1 MRRVDLALDLELLL
15 LLGREHAVEELLR
28 VLGREDRSALEALE
42 LAADADRRRR
52 PHRQVEVGGA
62 ARDHGLEEVVDRS
75 NRSGGH
81 GGRDPGHE
89 FGYRQGRGVT

>member
-1 MRRVDLALDLELLL
+1 M
-15 LLGREHAVEELLR
+15 
-28 VLGREDRSALEALE
+28 
-42 LAADADRRRR
+42 
-52 PHRQVEVGGA
+52 EVGGA